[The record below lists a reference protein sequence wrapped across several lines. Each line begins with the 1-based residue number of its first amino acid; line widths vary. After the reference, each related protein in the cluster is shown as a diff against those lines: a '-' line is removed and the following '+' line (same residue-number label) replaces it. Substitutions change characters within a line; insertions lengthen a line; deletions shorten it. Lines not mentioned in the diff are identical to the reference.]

1 MATPQAQQVK
11 QNFLNH
17 PYVVQA
23 QKVVNG
29 QVKQLDAELSKYP
42 VLNDIEAKTKVP
54 KAYGVLGLAAS

>member
-42 VLNDIEAKTKVP
+42 VLNDIETKTKVP